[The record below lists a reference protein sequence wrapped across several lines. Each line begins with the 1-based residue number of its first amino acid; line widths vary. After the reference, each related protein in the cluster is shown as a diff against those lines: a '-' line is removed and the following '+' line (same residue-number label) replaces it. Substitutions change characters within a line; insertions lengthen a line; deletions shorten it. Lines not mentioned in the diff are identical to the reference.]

1 MINTKSTLR
10 TLIAGAF
17 FTFAATAQAAPG
29 TFGVDPTANGLGTPI
44 SVIPG
49 SGAKFEANSIYGR
62 SSARVQREGTT
73 DTYTSKGYIRYDS
86 FSFDVGD
93 VSNVIDSTKSLLGV
107 DGIGYD
113 LYAVFDQTFTCTG
126 GLTVDTKCSIDKI
139 TLSLFADKGSDV
151 DYLTAT
157 LDRDATVTGGGDQLL
172 LGTVSKVNTG
182 SAGFNEEG
190 GAFQNVNTDL
200 TLTDEGK
207 AFFYSPN
214 PFYTFAYSAFNNTTQ
229 GVTCDDITCA
239 MPSVVAINQETG
251 ITDFNGLPAE
261 VPEPGSLALL
271 GLGLLG
277 LTAYRRKQAQK

>member
-17 FTFAATAQAAPG
+17 FAFAATAQAAPG
-29 TFGVDPTANGLGTPI
+29 TFGVNPQANGLGTPI
-44 SVIPG
+44 AGIEG

-62 SSARVQREGTT
+62 SSARVLRDGTT
-73 DTYTSKGYIRYDS
+73 DTYTSTGYIRYDS
-86 FSFDVGD
+86 FSFDVGNQSD
-93 VSNVIDSTKSLLGV
+93 VIDSTQSLLGV
-107 DGIGYD
+107 NGAGYD
-113 LYAVFDQTFTCTG
+113 LYAVFEQTFTCAG
-126 GLTVDTKCSIDKI
+126 GLKVNTECSIDNI
-139 TLSLFADKGSDV
+139 TLNLFADKGSDV
-151 DYLTAT
+151 TYNTAT
-157 LDRDATVTGGGDQLL
+157 LTSDATVTGGGFQML
-172 LGTVSKVNTG
+172 LGTVSQVNSG
-182 SAGFNEEG
+182 SAGFNKDG
-190 GAFQNVNTDL
+190 GAFQNVNTNL
-200 TLTDEGK
+200 LLTDEGK

-229 GVTCDDITCA
+229 GVTCNDGTCA

-277 LTAYRRKQAQK
+277 LSAYRRKHAQK